1 MKKLMILAIAFSL
14 SLWLSWNPLLMSN
27 LQAQSEPFYKGK
39 TIRIIVGSTTGG
51 FYDRW
56 ARLFSRYMGKYI
68 PGNPEIIAQNMP
80 AAGSLVATNYV
91 YNVAKPDGL
100 TLGMPLS
107 SIYLEQ
113 LAARK
118 EVQFD
123 LRNFHW
129 IGSPAREATILYMRA
144 DAPYTSMADIIKSTE
159 LPKCGSTGTASQ
171 SYTFLKMLEDTLG
184 AKFNNVVGYQGGS
197 EVDLAVEKGEV
208 ICRAHNIS
216 AHFGREPFNTWH
228 RKGFDRHIIQGS
240 RKRDPRVQDTPTIYE
255 LFDEYKTPTSSRRVA
270 EVLMAE
276 GDLGRPMMTTPGTP
290 AERVGILREAYLKT
304 LKDPELLAETKKG
317 RMDVVA
323 TSGEELEALV
333 KEVMD
338 APPAV
343 IERARKILG
352 N

>member
-1 MKKLMILAIAFSL
+1 
-14 SLWLSWNPLLMSN
+14 
-27 LQAQSEPFYKGK
+27 
-39 TIRIIVGSTTGG
+39 
-51 FYDRW
+51 
-56 ARLFSRYMGKYI
+56 
-68 PGNPEIIAQNMP
+68 
-80 AAGSLVATNYV
+80 
-91 YNVAKPDGL
+91 
-100 TLGMPLS
+100 MPLS

-144 DAPYTSMADIIKSTE
+144 DAPYPSMADIIKATE

-255 LFDEYKTPTSSRRVA
+255 LFDEYKTPTNSRRVA
-270 EVLMAE
+270 QVLMAE

-290 AERVGILREAYLKT
+290 AERVGILREAYLKA

-317 RMDVVA
+317 SMDVIA
-323 TSGEELEALV
+323 TPGEELEALV

>member
-1 MKKLMILAIAFSL
+1 MKKLMMLAIAFSL
-14 SLWLSWNPLLMSN
+14 SLLLSWNPLLMSN

-123 LRNFHW
+123 LRNFQSSLSGLTNRHLRNRRDLE
-129 IGSPAREATILYMRA
+129 IRVFRNPGEPR
-144 DAPYTSMADIIKSTE
+144 
-159 LPKCGSTGTASQ
+159 LP
-171 SYTFLKMLEDTLG
+171 
-184 AKFNNVVGYQGGS
+184 
-197 EVDLAVEKGEV
+197 
-208 ICRAHNIS
+208 
-216 AHFGREPFNTWH
+216 
-228 RKGFDRHIIQGS
+228 
-240 RKRDPRVQDTPTIYE
+240 
-255 LFDEYKTPTSSRRVA
+255 
-270 EVLMAE
+270 
-276 GDLGRPMMTTPGTP
+276 
-290 AERVGILREAYLKT
+290 
-304 LKDPELLAETKKG
+304 
-317 RMDVVA
+317 
-323 TSGEELEALV
+323 
-333 KEVMD
+333 
-338 APPAV
+338 
-343 IERARKILG
+343 
-352 N
+352 